1 MPEAA
6 TLCPYCGVGCGLL
19 VEVREGRVARVR
31 GDPAHPS
38 SLGDL
43 CAKAVHLPPTL
54 RTDDRLL
61 YPHLRSRRDAALSR
75 VPWDLAIRTVA
86 DRLGEIVAA
95 HGPGAIAFYASG
107 QLTTEEYYVA
117 GKLAKGFLGTNN
129 FDTNSRLCMASAA
142 VGYTRTFGADGPP
155 CSYEDVDAADVF
167 LLIGTNTADCHPV
180 LFKRLRRRKAAAPD
194 DVGVIVADP
203 RWTETPDLADLHLA
217 LRPGS
222 DVALLNGM
230 LHVLAREGLL
240 DRDFIAAHTTG
251 WGAVER
257 AIAACR
263 RERAAILTGLSAEAI
278 VAAALAFGRA
288 RRALTLWSMGVNQ
301 SRIGTDKTA
310 AILNL
315 HLATGQIGRAGAG
328 PFSLTGQPNAMG
340 GRETG
345 GLAHLLPGYRSIGD
359 AAARAVVERHWGV
372 EPGTIQPEPVRAAP
386 GGPRD
391 RAGRVSPDGDDAVR
405 RRAAAGRPVAREG
418 RRHDEL
424 RAPADVPAEAR
435 PTAGRG
441 AARRRDRHARRGRDG
456 LQGLVRIREHGGDLR
471 RVRGADGRAALRLLG
486 GEPLA
491 AARARRA
498 VAGAHARASRPRPA
512 LRRRRLSDRRRSRA
526 LRARR
531 PRRARRAP
539 RPRVSADPHDGPRAR
554 SLAHADADRASP
566 CAARAHAR
574 ADRRGQ
580 RRRRAAR
587 GDPGRRLRGGRLA
600 PRQADRPVPRD
611 LGHPRRRLLRAVPLG
626 APPGLLQER
635 QQPHAERARSAVA
648 SAGAQGMRGA
658 PAPRGVTIPP
668 GGAPPGRAKRV
679 NRIEA
684 MKAEKD
690 GLDVQEDLVRFARE
704 GWKTLA

>member
-1 MPEAA
+1 TRCSAFSRRSPSMPETA

-61 YPHLRSRRDAALSR
+61 YPHLRTRRDAA
-75 VPWDLAIRTVA
+75 
-86 DRLGEIVAA
+86 
-95 HGPGAIAFYASG
+95 
-107 QLTTEEYYVA
+107 
-117 GKLAKGFLGTNN
+117 
-129 FDTNSRLCMASAA
+129 
-142 VGYTRTFGADGPP
+142 P

-203 RWTETPDLADLHLA
+203 RWTETADLADLHLA

-240 DRDFIAAHTTG
+240 DRDFITAHTTG

-257 AIAACR
+257 EIAAYPP
-263 RERAAILTGLSAEAI
+263 ERAAILTGLSAEAI

-372 EPGTIQPEPVRAAP
+372 EPGTIQPEP
-386 GGPRD
+386 
-391 RAGRVSPDGDDAVR
+391 
-405 RRAAAGRPVAREG
+405 
-418 RRHDEL
+418 
-424 RAPADVPAEAR
+424 
-435 PTAGRG
+435 
-441 AARRRDRHARRGRDG
+441 
-456 LQGLVRIREHGGDLR
+456 
-471 RVRGADGRAALRLLG
+471 GRAAL
-486 GEPLA
+486 EIF
-491 AARARRA
+491 
-498 VAGAHARASRPRPA
+498 
-512 LRRRRLSDRRRSRA
+512 
-526 LRARR
+526 
-531 PRRARRAP
+531 
-539 RPRVSADPHDGPRAR
+539 
-554 SLAHADADRASP
+554 
-566 CAARAHAR
+566 
-574 ADRRGQ
+574 
-580 RRRRAAR
+580 
-587 GDPGRRLRGGRLA
+587 
-600 PRQADRPVPRD
+600 
-611 LGHPRRRLLRAVPLG
+611 
-626 APPGLLQER
+626 E
-635 QQPHAERARSAVA
+635 
-648 SAGAQGMRGA
+648 
-658 PAPRGVTIPP
+658 
-668 GGAPPGRAKRV
+668 
-679 NRIEA
+679 
-684 MKAEKD
+684 
-690 GLDVQEDLVRFARE
+690 
-704 GWKTLA
+704 